1 MKILS
6 PGETVDSLTVV
17 SLIGKGGFGE
27 VYLVRDVSGGRFAL
41 KALNARAETEISG
54 FIRVRDQLKSID
66 GLAAIHSAGKL
77 PDGRIYYLMECAD
90 NLSAGNEYIP
100 DTLANRL
107 ARNGAMETKQLF
119 GIVDDILDA
128 CEKIHAAGY
137 IHRDIKPENI
147 IFVNGK
153 TKIADF
159 GLTAPFGDGEADMG
173 TSAYMPREEVFG
185 KVKGGFQPGM
195 DLYAVGKLLYCA
207 YNLRAAEEY
216 PAPGENIDPASYRII
231 RKIYVKALH
240 ETPAFRF
247 RDAKE
252 FRAEL
257 RRAQI
262 ALTKQGTARWK
273 SPLLW
278 SAALLLTLLA
288 MLFFISTRSGK
299 KSSVSVQKPI
309 DAPWE
314 ERLFTDDADHE
325 IYTLVTQ
332 TSGHGMD
339 EYAKLCGTIWRLQNE
354 LDSPPLR
361 RDGAVIRRELAAAQK
376 EMEKFT
382 ATDRGN
388 IITAN
393 ADLAA
398 AQIANE
404 PEKYRIRKR
413 QLLDAVRNYR
423 KTLSE
428 KRGQ

>member
-6 PGETVDSLTVV
+6 PGATVDSLTVV

-27 VYLVRDVSGGRFAL
+27 VYLVCDVSGGRFAL
-41 KALNARAETEISG
+41 KTLNARAGTEISG

-66 GLAAIHSAGKL
+66 GLARIHSAGKL

-90 NLSAGNEYIP
+90 NLGTENEYIP

-107 ARNGAMETKQLF
+107 ARNGAMETGQLL
-119 GIVDDILDA
+119 GIVDDILA
-128 CEKIHAAGY
+128 VCEKIHAAGY
-137 IHRDIKPENI
+137 IHRDLKPENI

-195 DLYAVGKLLYCA
+195 DLYAVGKLLYSA
-207 YNLRAAEEY
+207 YHLRAAEEY
-216 PAPGENIDPASYRII
+216 PAPGENIDPATYRIV
-231 RKIYVKALH
+231 RKIYLKALH

-252 FRAEL
+252 FRAEI

-262 ALTKQGTARWK
+262 ALTRRRAAWRK

-278 SAALLLTLLA
+278 SAAILVLI
-288 MLFFISTRSGK
+288 LFAVFFSVSPTPEK
-299 KSSVSVQKPI
+299 KSPVAAPEPT
-309 DAPWE
+309 DTPWE
-314 ERLFTDDADHE
+314 EPLFTDEEDSR
-325 IYTLVTQ
+325 IFKLVTQ

-339 EYAKLCGTIWRLQNE
+339 EYGKLCGTVYRLQSE
-354 LDSPPLR
+354 LNSPDR
-361 RDGAVIRRELAAAQK
+361 RDGAIIRRELAAAQE
-376 EMEKFT
+376 EMKKFA

-388 IITAN
+388 IITAS
-393 ADLAA
+393 ADL
-398 AQIANE
+398 IAEKIAKN
-404 PEKYRIRKR
+404 PAKYRRRKQ
-413 QLLDAVRNYR
+413 QLIDAIRNYR
-423 KTLSE
+423 KNQML
-428 KRGQ
+428 